1 MKDKSSLKKNSYS
14 HNSTFYG
21 EKEFLVY
28 KKRLG
33 HIRLTWCKQI
43 LGIINSIKLNIN
55 SINDLGCNYFQ
66 LYKEIKLQKLK
77 YKYYGYDADEQ
88 FLKLGLKKF
97 PELKKK
103 SWNVNVEN
111 FKLKKTDCT
120 VASAILEHCDKP
132 QKIFKN
138 IFHSTK
144 KLIIL
149 RTNLDNKK
157 KKFILKKKNRKLN
170 YRVFAFK
177 DILRIFK
184 KNNFTPFILLDEAT
198 NYSKS
203 KKKIFKNEYRSMYIV
218 MGLKNEIK

>member
-1 MKDKSSLKKNSYS
+1 MKDKSSLKKDSYS
-14 HNSTFYG
+14 HNSSFYG
-21 EKEFLVY
+21 ERELLIY

-43 LGIINSIKLNIN
+43 LEIIKGIKFNIK

-77 YKYYGYDADEQ
+77 YKYYGYDADEK
-88 FLKLGLKKF
+88 FLELGLKKF
-97 PELKKK
+97 PELKKN

-111 FKLKKTDCT
+111 FTLKKTDCT
-120 VASAILEHCDKP
+120 IASAILEHCDKP

-138 IFHSTK
+138 IFQSTK
-144 KLIIL
+144 KIIIL
-149 RTNLDNKK
+149 RTNLDYKENN
-157 KKFILKKKNRKLN
+157 FILKKKGRKLN

-177 DILRIFK
+177 DILRLFK
-184 KNNFTPFILLDEAT
+184 KNNFTPLILLDEAT

-203 KKKIFKNEYRSMYIV
+203 KKKIFKNEYRAMYIV
-218 MGLKNEIK
+218 LGLKNEI

>member
-1 MKDKSSLKKNSYS
+1 MKGKSSLKKKSYT
-14 HNSTFYG
+14 HNSSFYG
-21 EKEFLVY
+21 ARELLIY

-33 HIRLTWCKQI
+33 YIRLTWCKQI
-43 LGIINSIKLNIN
+43 LKIIKGIKLNIN

-77 YKYYGYDADEQ
+77 YKYYGYDADEK
-88 FLKLGLKKF
+88 FLELGLKKF

-111 FKLKKTDCT
+111 FTLKKTDCT
-120 VASAILEHCDKP
+120 IASAILEHCDQP

-138 IFHSTK
+138 IFQSTK
-144 KLIIL
+144 KIIIL
-149 RTNLDNKK
+149 RTNLDNKEK
-157 KKFILKKKNRKLN
+157 NFILKKKGRKLN

-177 DILRIFK
+177 DIMRLFR
-184 KNNFTPFILLDEAT
+184 KNKFTPFILLDEAT

-203 KKKIFKNEYRSMYIV
+203 KKKIFKNEYRSIYIV
-218 MGLKNEIK
+218 LGLKNEI

>member
-1 MKDKSSLKKNSYS
+1 MKDKSSLKKDSYS
-14 HNSTFYG
+14 HNSSFYG
-21 EKEFLVY
+21 ERELLIY

-43 LGIINSIKLNIN
+43 LEIIKGIKFNIK

-77 YKYYGYDADEQ
+77 YKYYGYDADEK
-88 FLKLGLKKF
+88 FLELGLKKF
-97 PELKKK
+97 PELKKN

-111 FKLKKTDCT
+111 FTLKKTDCT
-120 VASAILEHCDKP
+120 IASAILEHCDKP

-138 IFHSTK
+138 IFQSTK
-144 KLIIL
+144 KIIIL
-149 RTNLDNKK
+149 RTNLDYKENN
-157 KKFILKKKNRKLN
+157 FILKKKGRKLN

-177 DILRIFK
+177 DILRLFR
-184 KNNFTPFILLDEAT
+184 KNNFTPLILLDEAT

-203 KKKIFKNEYRSMYIV
+203 KKKIFKNEYRAMYIV
-218 MGLKNEIK
+218 LGLKNEI